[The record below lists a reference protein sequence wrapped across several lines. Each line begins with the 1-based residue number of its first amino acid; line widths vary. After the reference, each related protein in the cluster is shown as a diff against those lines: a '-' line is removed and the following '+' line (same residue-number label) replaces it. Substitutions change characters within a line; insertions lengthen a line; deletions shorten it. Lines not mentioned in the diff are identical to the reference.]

1 MTRCNISEMCNE
13 HGEIDDCDFAEWL
26 DETQPDSYEK
36 SLCRCEGCVGE
47 LEAPEHTQGTSGSS
61 ETNTTGWTA
70 RRYEMTHFHTKFAD
84 GSLQYDYIYYTRHHA
99 QTTVRQQGMSGTKIC
114 RQDKC
119 WDDVVIVGMPY

>member
-47 LEAPEHTQGTSGSS
+47 LEGV
-61 ETNTTGWTA
+61 TNEPPA
-70 RRYEMTHFHTKFAD
+70 HDIPA
-84 GSLQYDYIYYTRHHA
+84 A
-99 QTTVRQQGMSGTKIC
+99 C
-114 RQDKC
+114 R
-119 WDDVVIVGMPY
+119 